1 MISTEDYRFFM
12 DGALDGMVDIITPA
26 RRRPRKPTPVLLGD
40 GIRFFGLL
48 LPIPS
53 HVTCAHLRVQATER
67 GLVAACA
74 HPLGQATA
82 WWDAA

>member
-1 MISTEDYRFFM
+1 MTGPFPRCLFTQVGMESCPGYRAHRVTE
-12 DGALDGMVDIITPA
+12 
-26 RRRPRKPTPVLLGD
+26 RPSRW
-40 GIRFFGLL
+40 LL

-67 GLVAACA
+67 GLVAACG